1 MIPDDIQ
8 PRMSCELHIAMR
20 NLTAKV
26 AYGMAFLSHTM
37 KTYYTSKI
45 LVGYSIVSVD
55 QIFDLYEE
63 LDLDIQR
70 GDNEMVLAHDV
81 HGYIL

>member
-55 QIFDLYEE
+55 
-63 LDLDIQR
+63 
-70 GDNEMVLAHDV
+70 
-81 HGYIL
+81 